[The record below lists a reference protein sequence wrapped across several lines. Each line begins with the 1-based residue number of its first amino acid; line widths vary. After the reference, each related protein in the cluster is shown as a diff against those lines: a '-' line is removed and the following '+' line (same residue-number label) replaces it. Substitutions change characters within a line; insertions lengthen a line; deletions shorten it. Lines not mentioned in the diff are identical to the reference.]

1 MDEKNIQDFKN
12 SLLIVK
18 EIRDRTKAISELA
31 DKLVR
36 ATEDPL
42 YGLEVMDELGD
53 IPTQINIQFMILQSF
68 METMRKV
75 MGKEDN
81 K

>member
-1 MDEKNIQDFKN
+1 MNEKDIQDFKN
-12 SLLIVK
+12 SLLLVK

-42 YGLEVMDELGD
+42 YALQVVDELGD
-53 IPTQINIQFMILQSF
+53 IPTQINIHFLILESF
-68 METMRKV
+68 MRTMGKV
-75 MGKEDN
+75 MGKEE
-81 K
+81 

>member
-1 MDEKNIQDFKN
+1 MNEKDIQDFKN
-12 SLLIVK
+12 SILVVK

-53 IPTQINIQFMILQSF
+53 IPAQINIQFMILQSF
-68 METMRKV
+68 MQTMGKV
-75 MGKEDN
+75 MGKEE
-81 K
+81 

>member
-1 MDEKNIQDFKN
+1 MDEKDIQDFKN
-12 SLLIVK
+12 SILVVK

-42 YGLEVMDELGD
+42 YALQVVDELGD
-53 IPTQINIQFMILQSF
+53 IPVQIKIHFLILQSF
-68 METMRKV
+68 MQTMGKV
-75 MGKEDN
+75 MGKEE
-81 K
+81 

>member
-1 MDEKNIQDFKN
+1 MQEKDIQDFKN
-12 SLLIVK
+12 SILLVK

-42 YGLEVMDELGD
+42 YALQVVDELGD
-53 IPTQINIQFMILQSF
+53 IPAQINIEFLVLQSF
-68 METMRKV
+68 METMSKV
-75 MGKEDN
+75 MGKEE
-81 K
+81 

>member
-1 MDEKNIQDFKN
+1 MDEKDIQDFKN
-12 SLLIVK
+12 SILVVK

-42 YGLEVMDELGD
+42 YALQVIDELGD
-53 IPTQINIQFMILQSF
+53 IPAQINIHFLILQSF
-68 METMRKV
+68 MNTMGKV
-75 MGKEDN
+75 MGKEE
-81 K
+81 

>member
-1 MDEKNIQDFKN
+1 MDEKDIQDFKN
-12 SLLIVK
+12 SILIVK

-53 IPTQINIQFMILQSF
+53 IPAQINIQFMILQSF
-68 METMRKV
+68 MQTMGKV
-75 MGKEDN
+75 MGKEE
-81 K
+81 

>member
-1 MDEKNIQDFKN
+1 MNEKDIQDFKN
-12 SLLIVK
+12 SILLVK

-42 YGLEVMDELGD
+42 YALQVVDELGD
-53 IPTQINIQFMILQSF
+53 IPAQISIHFLILQSF
-68 METMRKV
+68 MQTMGEV
-75 MGKEDN
+75 MGKGE
-81 K
+81 

>member
-1 MDEKNIQDFKN
+1 MSEKDIQDFKN
-12 SLLIVK
+12 SILVVK

-42 YGLEVMDELGD
+42 YGMQVLDELGD
-53 IPTQINIQFMILQSF
+53 IPSQINIQFMILESF
-68 METMRKV
+68 MQTMGKV
-75 MGKEDN
+75 MGKEE
-81 K
+81 

>member
-12 SLLIVK
+12 SILVVK

-31 DKLVR
+31 DKLLN
-36 ATEDPL
+36 ALEDPV
-42 YGLEVMDELGD
+42 YGMQIIDELGD

-68 METMRKV
+68 MQTMGKV
-75 MGKEDN
+75 MGKE
-81 K
+81 

>member
-1 MDEKNIQDFKN
+1 MESKDIQDFKN
-12 SLLIVK
+12 SILVVK

-42 YGLEVMDELGD
+42 YGLKILDEIEH
-53 IPTQINIQFMILQSF
+53 IPTQMYIEFLILQSF
-68 METMRKV
+68 MNTMGEV
-75 MGKEDN
+75 MGKEE
-81 K
+81 

>member
-1 MDEKNIQDFKN
+1 MDEKDIQDFKN
-12 SLLIVK
+12 SILLVK

-42 YGLEVMDELGD
+42 YALQVVDELGD
-53 IPTQINIQFMILQSF
+53 IPAQINIEFLVLQSF
-68 METMRKV
+68 METMGKV
-75 MGKEDN
+75 MGKEE
-81 K
+81 